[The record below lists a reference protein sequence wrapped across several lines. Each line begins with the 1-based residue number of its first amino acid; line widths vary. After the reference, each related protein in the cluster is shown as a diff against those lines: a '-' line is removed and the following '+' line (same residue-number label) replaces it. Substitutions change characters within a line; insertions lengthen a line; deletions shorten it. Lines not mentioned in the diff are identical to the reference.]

1 MVTSQKG
8 YKMRFFAIMKK
19 DILILLRNTALMLF
33 LIYIFTLDIYLAGI
47 GIKVKPQN
55 VSVGY
60 VDYSNSLM
68 VNKILSHLHKPEF
81 QTPIR
86 FLNEEELKKAIADK
100 KIMVGLVFDSDFS
113 KNYYKKNF
121 SQLNVLIDSTA
132 SAQAQVT
139 VIYLNEILARFVNLH
154 FPINIR
160 SHRLFNQNS
169 NSTWFMSL
177 AELMSDVVLLVLLLV
192 AAVFVKEKEDGTWD
206 IMLLMPV
213 SSILIIFAKMFSQV
227 IVILIGVWVSVG
239 IILFGVFDVPIN
251 GNLWHFFILNIIF
264 AFSLGGIGL
273 VIAAVSKNVTEVGQY
288 SFMVMMPL
296 IFLSGAWTPISSMAP
311 WLQKLSIISPV
322 RYYIEASESIFFR
335 GSSFYDLL
343 PDFIALLVIGVV
355 LFYIG
360 YRKIGKLF

>member
-1 MVTSQKG
+1 
-8 YKMRFFAIMKK
+8 MRFFAIVKK
-19 DILILLRNTALMLF
+19 DILILLRNSALMLF

-47 GIKVKPQN
+47 GIKVKPQH

-60 VDYSNSLM
+60 VDYSNSLI
-68 VNKILSHLHKPEF
+68 VNKILTHLHEPEF
-81 QTPIR
+81 KVPRR
-86 FLNEEELKKAIADK
+86 FLSEKALKKAIENK
-100 KIMVGLVFDSDFS
+100 KVMVGLVFESDFA
-113 KNYYKKNF
+113 KNYYKTGK
-121 SQLNVLIDSTA
+121 SQVNVLIDSTA
-132 SAQAQVT
+132 AAQAQVT

-154 FPINIR
+154 FPLTLQP
-160 SHRLFNQNS
+160 HRLFNQNS
-169 NSTWFMSL
+169 NSTWFMGL

-192 AAVFVKEKEDGTWD
+192 ATVFVKEKEEGTWD
-206 IMLLMPV
+206 IMLLMPINSFV
-213 SSILIIFAKMFSQV
+213 TIFAKMFSQV

-239 IILFGVFDVPIN
+239 VILFGVFDMPIN
-251 GNLWHFFILNIIF
+251 GNLWDFFLLNVLF

-273 VIAAVSKNVTEVGQY
+273 VIAAISNTVTEVGQY
-288 SFMVMMPL
+288 SFMLMMPL

-335 GSSFYDLL
+335 GASFSDMFV
-343 PDFIALLVIGVV
+343 DFLALFVIGLV